1 MGRIEAEW
9 TSVDVSEQVYT
20 RLVFRY
26 IFLSVFALLL
36 LTACGNKDLNQ
47 FKQSWFT
54 DCEKCDLSRVN
65 LSGADLSNAEL
76 FRAQFVGAN
85 LTGANLTGAHF
96 TRANLSGANLV
107 GVNLQEANLAGA
119 NRTGAYLGDTHLA
132 DAILTGANLTNVDYG
147 SKLPPYTPKTRVPS
161 GIRVTNGQDPRSLP

>member
-20 RLVFRY
+20 GLVFRY

-47 FKQSWFT
+47 FKQSRFT
-54 DCEKCDLSRVN
+54 DCEKCDLSRVA
-65 LSGADLSNAEL
+65 LT
-76 FRAQFVGAN
+76 GAN
-85 LTGANLTGAHF
+85 LTGANLSGATLFSAHS
-96 TRANLSGANLV
+96 TRANLSRANLV
-107 GVNLQEANLAGA
+107 GANLQEANLAGA

-147 SKLPPYTPKTRVPS
+147 SKLPPYTPKTRVPG